1 MLIEWNRV
9 QTQIFNFLKAV
20 FTWTQIS
27 RSTQCVQESLSH
39 CPSPLCVLRV
49 RTLACRENSVSSFNY
64 RLYAHC
70 PENLLSLS
78 NPMAATLHSTSGG
91 VPSLLKG
98 AALLPFVTTPN
109 ACHQNQ
115 PDSVGSN
122 PLNLLSLLLHLAQR
136 ELAG

>member
-1 MLIEWNRV
+1 MEEIPNSNKSVTSEKLCS
-9 QTQIFNFLKAV
+9 LGYK
-20 FTWTQIS
+20 IS
-27 RSTQCVQESLSH
+27 RSTQCVQKSLNH

-49 RTLACRENSVSSFNY
+49 RMLAYSENAISFNH

-78 NPMAATLHSTSGG
+78 HPMAATLHSTSGG

-98 AALLPFVTTPN
+98 AALLPFVTTPK

-122 PLNLLSLLLHLAQR
+122 PLNLLSSLLHLAQC

>member
-1 MLIEWNRV
+1 M
-9 QTQIFNFLKAV
+9 
-20 FTWTQIS
+20 
-27 RSTQCVQESLSH
+27 QESLNH

-49 RTLACRENSVSSFNY
+49 RMLASKKNSVSSFY
-64 RLYAHC
+64 HWLYAHC

-98 AALLPFVTTPN
+98 PALLPFVTTPN

-115 PDSVGSN
+115 PDNVGSN
-122 PLNLLSLLLHLAQR
+122 PLNLLSSLLHLAQC

>member
-1 MLIEWNRV
+1 M
-9 QTQIFNFLKAV
+9 QTEIFSFLKAV

-27 RSTQCVQESLSH
+27 RSIQCVQESLNH

-49 RTLACRENSVSSFNY
+49 RTLVCRENSVSSFNY

-70 PENLLSLS
+70 PEILLFLS
-78 NPMAATLHSTSGG
+78 HPMAATLHSTSGG

>member
-9 QTQIFNFLKAV
+9 QTQIFNLLKAV

-27 RSTQCVQESLSH
+27 RSTQCVQESLSR

-49 RTLACRENSVSSFNY
+49 RTLACRENSVSSLNY
-64 RLYAHC
+64 RLIIHC
-70 PENLLSLS
+70 PEILPSLYKH
-78 NPMAATLHSTSGG
+78 MAATLHSTSGG

-122 PLNLLSLLLHLAQR
+122 PLNLLSSLLHLAQR

>member
-9 QTQIFNFLKAV
+9 QTQICNFLKAV

-27 RSTQCVQESLSH
+27 RSTQCMQECLKH

-70 PENLLSLS
+70 PEILLSLS
-78 NPMAATLHSTSGG
+78 HPMAATLHSTSGG
-91 VPSLLKG
+91 VPSLLK